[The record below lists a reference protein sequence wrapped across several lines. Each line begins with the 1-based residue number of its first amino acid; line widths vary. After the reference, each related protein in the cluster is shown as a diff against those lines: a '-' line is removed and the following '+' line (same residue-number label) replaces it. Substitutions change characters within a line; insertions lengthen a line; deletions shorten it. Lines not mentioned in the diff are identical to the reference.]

1 MTPIPIAT
9 LLLCAASAA
18 LSQNVIL
25 TNDDGWAVA
34 QIRAQFNALNAAGFN
49 VRVSAFHNN
58 QGSLDNLHTSRP
70 SCQHPHFRNRV
81 LGLLPPLRLLSIS
94 LANSTPALP
103 VHLLQVSTHLIVSV
117 LSKLSRFMRS
127 SLN

>member
-1 MTPIPIAT
+1 MTPIPVAT
-9 LLLCAASAA
+9 LLLYAASAA

-34 QIRAQFNALNAAGFN
+34 QIRAQFDALNAAGFN
-49 VRVSAFHNN
+49 VCVSAFHNN
-58 QGSLDNLHTSRP
+58 QGSLDNLRTSRP

-103 VHLLQVSTHLIVSV
+103 VHLLQVPTPPIVSLYLV
-117 LSKLSRFMRS
+117 AQYECIT
-127 SLN
+127 